1 MPRRQRPAGGAQEG
15 YIMRVEQIVE
25 RKKYP
30 LASLI
35 TYFILILAVMILVFY
50 FLAPLDYYKVLRIK

>member
-1 MPRRQRPAGGAQEG
+1 
-15 YIMRVEQIVE
+15 MRVEQIVE